1 MRAGKVTVLCRLWD
15 RGVSGTV
22 HPPSPQEPAGMPAA
36 VPWSPPAPNTLF
48 PVWRGAQPYR
58 VGCSNEVT
66 VSVFKECFIHY
77 ILEMYRK
84 WSKN

>member
-1 MRAGKVTVLCRLWD
+1 MHSGKVTVLCRWWD
-15 RGVSGTV
+15 RGVGDSSSLLE
-22 HPPSPQEPAGMPAA
+22 HAEMLAA
-36 VPWSPPAPNTLF
+36 VPCAPLLPQIPSSQF
-48 PVWRGAQPYR
+48 EGEHSLGR
-58 VGCSNEVT
+58 VGCCNEVT